1 LLTFGTLLE
10 PLPDPTKF
18 TKREGEPE
26 KHARKRK
33 HADMEAEYNAV
44 TCVAVYM
51 LLMSFSQ
58 KGINMLKQFQE
69 HMGMKYP
76 EGDYVVSEG
85 FDDGKNCLQF
95 CSLLHVLIVIALNW
109 FKEHF
114 MKYNDRAALVKT
126 WLPAQYDGPKAWLDQ
141 LVYDR
146 ALVLVR
152 IELFWGFFSTGKLKS
167 FLVENS
173 SAERAPRSGIST

>member
-1 LLTFGTLLE
+1 MLTSLLE

-85 FDDGKNCLQF
+85 FDDGK
-95 CSLLHVLIVIALNW
+95 LLPKLSRGTGAY
-109 FKEHF
+109 FSSSE
-114 MKYNDRAALVKT
+114 LVQG
-126 WLPAQYDGPKAWLDQ
+126 AFHEMQ
-141 LVYDR
+141 
-146 ALVLVR
+146 
-152 IELFWGFFSTGKLKS
+152 
-167 FLVENS
+167 
-173 SAERAPRSGIST
+173 